1 MNPQPHGYPKTARIL
16 KRNEYLAIQR
26 SSLRVVTDNFI
37 IYGRKRRRRTARV
50 GITVSKKVG
59 NAVVRNRV
67 KRLVRETFR
76 VAKDVLPPDLDFVLV
91 ARRQR
96 PIESLEDTRRQF
108 LEGAEAL
115 LLLYRS
121 RQKSVSGAHG

>member
-1 MNPQPHGYPKTARIL
+1 M
-16 KRNEYLAIQR
+16 
-26 SSLRVVTDNFI
+26 TDNFI

-76 VAKDVLPPDLDFVLV
+76 VAKDVLPADLDFVLV

>member
-1 MNPQPHGYPKTARIL
+1 MNPQPHGYPKSARIL
-16 KRNEYLAIQR
+16 KRNEYLALQR
-26 SSLRVVTDNFI
+26 SPLRVVTENFI
-37 IYGRKRRRRTARV
+37 IYGRKRRRRIARV

-76 VAKDVLPPDLDFVLV
+76 MTRDVLPPDLDFVLV

-96 PIESLEDTRRQF
+96 PIKTLEETQRQF
-108 LEGAEAL
+108 LEGAEQL
-115 LLLYRS
+115 RVLYIS
-121 RQKSVSGAHG
+121 RQKSVPTAHG